1 MYLLPLI
8 FPIDCVLVFRHLTFS
23 ILMKT
28 VVGLGNPG
36 REYSR
41 SRHNVGFA
49 VVGELSR
56 RHGAEKPKSKFDAEV
71 VEVFLGEQKFVLAA
85 PQTYMNLSGRSVRK
99 LVDFYR
105 LSLDDLLVVCDDL
118 NLQTGRLRLRRSGSA
133 GGQKGLKN
141 IIEQLGTGD
150 FGRLRIGIGQP
161 PGRMDATDYV
171 LGRFR
176 ADEVETIDQAV
187 AQAATAVESWCQGGI
202 DAAMNRFNAT
212 DSE

>member
-1 MYLLPLI
+1 MCLLLPI
-8 FPIDCVLVFRHLTFS
+8 FPIDCVLVFRYLTFS
-23 ILMKT
+23 ILMKM

-49 VVGELSR
+49 VVGELAR
-56 RHGAEKPKSKFDAEV
+56 RHGAGKPKSKFDAEV
-71 VEVFLGEQKFVLAA
+71 VEVFFGEQKIVLAA
-85 PQTYMNLSGRSVRK
+85 PQTYMNFSGRSVRK

-105 LSLDDLLVVCDDL
+105 LSPDDLLVVCDDL

-187 AQAATAVESWCQGGI
+187 AQAANAVESWCQGGI
-202 DAAMNRFNAT
+202 DAAMNQFNAA
-212 DSE
+212 DPE